1 MEDSPR
7 RVTQRDIADRTG
19 HSVKTVNLA
28 LNNSPR
34 VGPAAKKAIEDVA
47 VELGYV
53 FHRERS
59 GRLGLVAGAINH
71 PYYSDVIDAIVQAA
85 SLEAGYG
92 VDIRIT
98 RGFIGAE
105 LQAIAELDQLGA
117 EGLLLLSPRLPEVRL
132 ESLVRRSRPIVVVNA
147 DVKTRPGLESI
158 SVDNEKAARELTA
171 ALIAKGHQDF
181 AYLSGPGT
189 QTNFARRR
197 GCELELAGHA
207 PPLPD
212 LLVFSGVTNSLDSRQ
227 GQKPAGI
234 CWMRISRD
242 FLRR

>member
-92 VDIRIT
+92 VDIRS
-98 RGFIGAE
+98 RAGSSAPSCRP
-105 LQAIAELDQLGA
+105 
-117 EGLLLLSPRLPEVRL
+117 SPSSTSSAPKAFFYSAPDCRKYDSNRW
-132 ESLVRRSRPIVVVNA
+132 
-147 DVKTRPGLESI
+147 
-158 SVDNEKAARELTA
+158 SVD
-171 ALIAKGHQDF
+171 
-181 AYLSGPGT
+181 PGRSSSST
-189 QTNFARRR
+189 PT
-197 GCELELAGHA
+197 
-207 PPLPD
+207 
-212 LLVFSGVTNSLDSRQ
+212 
-227 GQKPAGI
+227 
-234 CWMRISRD
+234 
-242 FLRR
+242 LRRDQAWSR